1 MAQRLF
7 NPQNL
12 AMYAEEPPLPKGW
25 EMRLD
30 PQTGWPFFIDH
41 NTRTTTWQDPR
52 RQMPGQ
58 NRQTGHNQQQPP
70 QSRQIPVQHE
80 SAPQQ
85 RYTVPQKEN
94 YHSARQTLP
103 QNGQQSKGFTQ
114 IPVQHESSA
123 QQPRTRHMDHVAEPS
138 QRGPQ
143 PGVSP
148 QQARRLYPPRGG
160 SPKPASPQAQTVNS
174 RVRDVPIQRVQ
185 TPPSGSPQ
193 QPRREKLE
201 TPPPQIQPQPEPARE
216 QPPPEPEPAQPQ
228 PKPSS
233 LEKIEK
239 IMADVNQLYNEVQD
253 FRGRKEDNLKEYLR
267 LEEFLTKCLLQLD
280 GVETEGIAEVRT
292 ARKQAVVK
300 CQQALT
306 DLDSKGKGEDAA
318 PVENAETT
326 DGRNGGGETEK
337 DQNAPQG
344 VPMETEQ
351 ASDEKSTENKNRDA
365 ENGEK
370 KEENEV
376 KKEENADGKSQ

>member
-174 RVRDVPIQRVQ
+174 RVRDVPIQR
-185 TPPSGSPQ
+185 
-193 QPRREKLE
+193 
-201 TPPPQIQPQPEPARE
+201 
-216 QPPPEPEPAQPQ
+216 
-228 PKPSS
+228 
-233 LEKIEK
+233 KIEK

-253 FRGRKEDNLKEYLR
+253 FRGRKQDNLKEYLR

-318 PVENAETT
+318 PAENAEMT

-344 VPMETEQ
+344 IPMETEQ

-365 ENGEK
+365 ENGDKKENEAK
-370 KEENEV
+370 KEEE
-376 KKEENADGKSQ
+376 KNADGKSQ